1 MFALVDRRGGVKDV
15 VIVCECCIISFKLER
30 DEVEVEAVDEE
41 VEKESLS
48 RCKRL
53 LRMRWAEAKAV
64 AMVASV
70 EESMMRVGGGQRRQL
85 TMVYVIK

>member
-1 MFALVDRRGGVKDV
+1 MVDRRGGVEDV
-15 VIVCECCIISFKLER
+15 VIVSECCIISSKLER

-64 AMVASV
+64 ETVASV
-70 EESMMRVGGGQRRQL
+70 EESMMRVGGGQRRPL

>member
-1 MFALVDRRGGVKDV
+1 MVDRRGGVEDV
-15 VIVCECCIISFKLER
+15 VIVSECCIISSKLER

-64 AMVASV
+64 ETVASV

>member
-1 MFALVDRRGGVKDV
+1 LVDRRGGVEDV
-15 VIVCECCIISFKLER
+15 VIVSECCIISSKLER

-64 AMVASV
+64 ETVASV

>member
-1 MFALVDRRGGVKDV
+1 LVDRRGGVEDV
-15 VIVCECCIISFKLER
+15 VIVCECCIISSKLER

-64 AMVASV
+64 ETVASV

>member
-1 MFALVDRRGGVKDV
+1 MVDRRGGVEDV
-15 VIVCECCIISFKLER
+15 VIVSECCIISSKLER

-70 EESMMRVGGGQRRQL
+70 EESMMRVGGGQRRPL